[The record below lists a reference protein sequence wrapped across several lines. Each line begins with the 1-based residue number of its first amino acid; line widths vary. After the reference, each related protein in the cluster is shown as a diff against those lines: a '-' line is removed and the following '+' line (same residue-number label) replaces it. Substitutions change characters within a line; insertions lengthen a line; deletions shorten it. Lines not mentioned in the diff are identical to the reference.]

1 MHHRSLLKASIV
13 ASVATVLA
21 LSGCSSNTSP
31 SETPTPVTVPSSPGP
46 GGPSGQAS
54 SAAAPASPEP
64 VPSPATTPVPAPSGG
79 DISKTVAPPPG
90 ASTISSDFGKTAQP
104 RAGVRVVIDKVES
117 AQVTARGPGEVSG
130 PGVVVRLRVTNESQT
145 ALPLTSATVTVTDAG
160 GLPAI
165 GMSGPPAEPLPGE
178 VGAGQEVRGVYV
190 FRLPK
195 ASREPLV
202 VRVSLGQTGVPVVV
216 FTGSPS

>member
-21 LSGCSSNTSP
+21 LSGCSSNTSASDTP
-31 SETPTPVTVPSSPGP
+31 SPVTATTSPGP
-46 GGPSGQAS
+46 GTPGQPQSSPS
-54 SAAAPASPEP
+54 P
-64 VPSPATTPVPAPSGG
+64 VPSPATTIVPAPSGG

-90 ASTISSDFGKTAQP
+90 ASTISSDFGRTVQP
-104 RAGVRVVIDKVES
+104 RAGVRVVIDKVEN

-130 PGVVVRLRVTNESQT
+130 AGVVVRLRVTNDSQT
-145 ALPLTSATVTVTDAG
+145 ALPLTSATVTVTEAG

-165 GMSGPPAEPLPGE
+165 GMSGPPAEPLPGQ

-195 ASREPLV
+195 GSREPLV